1 MGDAGCVWMSSVEDD
16 GGDTTAVGAGVD
28 VSSLV
33 LVDFF
38 VSGGFIFSSLEIDL
52 TDEEGASFVSV
63 SLILDEGAEAG
74 GAFSFWVVDDLA
86 SSGFSPL
93 MIDVAEDVFAVSP
106 GDFVSGI
113 ISLEAVFEAV
123 SGGGGGLTS
132 MPTGR
137 P

>member
-38 VSGGFIFSSLEIDL
+38 VSGGLIFSSLVIDL

-74 GAFSFWVVDDLA
+74 GAFSFWVFDDLA

-93 MIDVAEDVFAVSP
+93 VIDVAEDVFAVYP

-113 ISLEAVFEAV
+113 MSLEAVFEAV